1 MKKNLLY
8 LFAVICTASFFT
20 ACSDDDEKVDESWK
34 EIAGTYKTDSLNLNG
49 ETVKD
54 ETISVAIEALTAGTG
69 SVELNNIVIGEAK
82 VKLDVTLEK
91 LTNATSTNGY
101 AYSLKGENSNDDR
114 QVSVEGTVSDGI
126 LTIKTT
132 YKVVSPVVG
141 AWNLNIVEDPSIG
154 NSLSADIVM
163 NVEGA
168 EGSDMMVQF
177 MKPIIGQ
184 LLAQKVESVTVNYG
198 EDGKL
203 GISFKTTAAGGNAE
217 SIMAII
223 NMLDL
228 RYYVQTT
235 DGKSQLYLAINKA
248 FLEMGGQMMGEE
260 MLAAIK
266 SLMVET
272 GNYYALPLNMA
283 IDGNSAQFYVSKDFL
298 LKVLPIVTPLVPGDF
313 AGYISMLEGMI
324 TGATTFD
331 FGLGFSK

>member
-54 ETISVAIEALTAGTG
+54 ETISVAIEAPTAGTG

-101 AYSLKGENSNDDR
+101 AYSLKGESSNDDR

-141 AWNLNIVEDPSIG
+141 AWNLNIEEDA
-154 NSLSADIVM
+154 NNNNALTADIIV
-163 NVEGA
+163 NIVGEGGDFMGA
-168 EGSDMMVQF
+168 MMKS
-177 MKPIIGQ
+177 MIGQ

-203 GISFKTTAAGGNAE
+203 GISFKTTEAGGNAE

-235 DGKSQLYLAINKA
+235 DGKSQVYLAINKA

-260 MLAAIK
+260 MLTAIK
-266 SLMVET
+266 SLMVEA
-272 GNYYALPLNMA
+272 GSYYALPLNMT

-313 AGYISMLEGMI
+313 ASLMPWFAETIASS
-324 TGATTFD
+324 TTFD
-331 FGLGFSK
+331 LGLGFSK

>member
-91 LTNATSTNGY
+91 LTNATATKGY
-101 AYSLKGENSNDDR
+101 AYSLKGESSNDDR

-141 AWNLNIVEDPSIG
+141 AWNLNIAEDPSIG

-203 GISFKTTAAGGNAE
+203 GISFKTTEAGGNAE

-235 DGKSQLYLAINKA
+235 DGKSQLYLAINKT

-266 SLMVET
+266 SLMVEA

-298 LKVLPIVTPLVPGDF
+298 VKVLPIVTPLVPADL
-313 AGYISMLEGMI
+313 AAYISMLEGLI

-331 FGLGFSK
+331 LGLGFSK